1 MQSNMRLFLVSLG
14 VFILMFSGCLSSSS
28 NDNTSSGNASQVD
41 SDQSKSGDET
51 DKGTVDDEYAYDP
64 GWYKGDLHAHSLYS
78 DGDTPVPDVIA
89 IAENKGFDFFALT
102 DHRTNDQWGDPGYHS
117 KTVTL
122 LYGVEWTTSTG
133 HANIWS
139 NKPFNWDAIAPT
151 MENGGDAKTAI
162 EITHSLAN
170 SDQEMLFSINHPRAD
185 FCCPWEHSF
194 EDSREADC
202 MEVWNARYLIPNL
215 NFLALTDTYASYLQ
229 QGKKITMVGGSDSH
243 THQPS
248 DLQTLY
254 NDIGHPTTWVYA
266 DSKSGLDILT
276 GIKSGHAFISTS
288 PEGPMVDFRASTSYD
303 PQKPAVVQ
311 YDLMMG
317 DSIPGS
323 ALGKDVYFMVRVF
336 DTTVPSGI
344 HVIKNG
350 MAVAEWA
357 TISFSSDYCWDFI
370 DKPQQGDYYRIEIR
384 QIFPDDPTNPIGD
397 LLNGPMSALTN
408 PIYAW

>member
-1 MQSNMRLFLVSLG
+1 
-14 VFILMFSGCLSSSS
+14 
-28 NDNTSSGNASQVD
+28 
-41 SDQSKSGDET
+41 
-51 DKGTVDDEYAYDP
+51 
-64 GWYKGDLHAHSLYS
+64 
-78 DGDTPVPDVIA
+78 
-89 IAENKGFDFFALT
+89 
-102 DHRTNDQWGDPGYHS
+102 
-117 KTVTL
+117 
-122 LYGVEWTTSTG
+122 
-133 HANIWS
+133 
-139 NKPFNWDAIAPT
+139 
-151 MENGGDAKTAI
+151 
-162 EITHSLAN
+162 
-170 SDQEMLFSINHPRAD
+170 
-185 FCCPWEHSF
+185 
-194 EDSREADC
+194 
-202 MEVWNARYLIPNL
+202 MEVWNARYLIPNQ
-215 NFLALTDTYASYLQ
+215 NSLALSETYAYYLQ

-266 DSKSGLDILT
+266 DSKSGLDILA
-276 GIKSGHAFISTS
+276 GIRRGHAFISTS
-288 PEGPMVDFRASTSYD
+288 PEGPMADFRASTSYD
-303 PQKPAVVQ
+303 PQKPAAVQ

-317 DSIPGS
+317 DSIPEN

-344 HVIKNG
+344 LVIKNG

-384 QIFPDDPTNPIGD
+384 QIFPDNPTNPIGD